1 MDEGYQSLVNEET
14 KIKLVYKPKFSFQP
28 SDQYLSNTGSALRW
42 TNP

>member
-1 MDEGYQSLVNEET
+1 MDKAYQSLVNEET
-14 KIKLVYKPKFSFQP
+14 KIKFVYKPKFSLQL